1 MEAEGTTITAEVR
14 KLVYERAEDISK
26 DIYESIIMKFSQQT
40 QPLLVPTPTTSM
52 DTPVDIDISTQPT
65 LTTSMNT

>member
-40 QPLLVPTPTTSM
+40 QPLLVPTPTTIV
-52 DTPVDIDISTQPT
+52 DTPVGVDISTQPT
-65 LTTSMNT
+65 PTTSMNT